1 MRGQPVRPA
10 TMNLLIS
17 AFPIFG
23 GKTTKELVLRS
34 TLPQDARHD
43 WSTWLRGH
51 GGGDRGC
58 EGGEAERLKKLLW

>member
-1 MRGQPVRPA
+1 MYMYMSTKAVYYTARAAANEGQLVRPA
-10 TMNLLIS
+10 SMNLLIS

-43 WSTWLRGH
+43 WST
-51 GGGDRGC
+51 
-58 EGGEAERLKKLLW
+58 